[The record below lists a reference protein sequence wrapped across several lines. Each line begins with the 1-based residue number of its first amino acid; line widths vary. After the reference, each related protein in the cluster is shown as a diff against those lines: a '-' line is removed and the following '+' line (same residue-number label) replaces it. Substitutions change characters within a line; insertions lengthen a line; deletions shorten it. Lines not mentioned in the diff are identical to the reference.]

1 MIIDALSI
9 PENTIIEKDICIVGG
24 GAAGI
29 TIARELRNQPYE
41 VCILESGGFDFEQA
55 TQSLY
60 DGANAGISYFPL
72 GEARARYLGG
82 STNLWGGWSRPFDEV
97 DFEKRSWVPYSGWP
111 VTRSELLP
119 YYHRAQQA
127 CHLGSYAYDVSSW
140 EETLKQLQCDRLP
153 LNEAQVETCI
163 WQVIPPTHLR
173 FGEAYRT
180 ELEQAKNV
188 STYLHANV
196 VEIETNDTAQAV
208 TRLQVASLDD
218 KKFWVKAKVFIL
230 AVGGIENPRLLLL
243 ANKVQ
248 SCGLGNQHDLVGRFF
263 MEHPLLKSGK
273 VQFSQ
278 PAGLYTQKV
287 IQAGELYMGAGFN
300 LPQPVQE
307 REQLLNFS
315 TRLLP
320 VRDEGLEAFQR
331 LRHRIPQA
339 KTPEAFPRIV
349 QGHRYRNN
357 TSIVN
362 DLGKVVTHLDSV
374 VAKIYTKLLKSNAV
388 QEPQGY
394 NTLMIGEQAPNPDSR
409 VTLSPERDKL
419 GLNRVKLDW
428 RLNSLDKYTMLRSQQ
443 LVAQELERSG
453 VGQLQIELTN
463 DDASWQSLTSSYHH
477 MGTTRMSSNP
487 RQGVVDKNCRI
498 HGMGNLYVAGSSVF
512 PTGGHSNP
520 TLTIVALSI
529 RLADHVKTQMS
540 SANAIGAMVGSSL

>member
-1 MIIDALSI
+1 MIIDALTV
-9 PENTIIEKDICIVGG
+9 PENTVIEKDVCIVGG

-72 GEARARYLGG
+72 DEARARYLGG
-82 STNLWGGWSRPFDEV
+82 STNLWGGWSRPFDDV

-111 VTRSELLP
+111 VTRSELMP

-127 CHLGSYAYDVSSW
+127 CHLGPYAYDVPSW

-196 VEIETNDTAQAV
+196 VEIETNDTAKAV
-208 TRLQVASLDD
+208 TRLQVASLDG

-243 ANKVQ
+243 ANQVQ

-263 MEHPLLKSGK
+263 MEHPLLKSGTVK
-273 VQFSQ
+273 FSQ

-320 VRDEGLEAFQR
+320 VRNEGLEAFQR
-331 LRHRIPQA
+331 LRHRIPQS
-339 KTPEAFPRIV
+339 KTPEAFPKIV

-374 VAKIYTKLLKSNAV
+374 VAKIYSKLLKSDAA

-428 RLNSLDKYTMLRSQQ
+428 RLNSLDKYTMVRSQQ
-443 LVAQELERSG
+443 LLAQELESSG
-453 VGQLQIELTN
+453 VGKLQLELTN

-487 RQGVVDKNCRI
+487 REGVVDENCRI

-529 RLADHVKTQMS
+529 RLADHVKAQMT
-540 SANAIGAMVGSSL
+540 ANAMSAMVGSSL

>member
-127 CHLGSYAYDVSSW
+127 CHLGPYAYDVSSW

-196 VEIETNDTAQAV
+196 LEIETNDTAQAV
-208 TRLQVASLDD
+208 TRLQVASLDG

-248 SCGLGNQHDLVGRFF
+248 RCGLGNQHDLVGRFF

-300 LPQPVQE
+300 LPQAVQE

-331 LRHRIPQA
+331 LRHRIPQT
-339 KTPEAFPRIV
+339 KTPEAFPKIV

-388 QEPQGY
+388 QQPQGY

-477 MGTTRMSSNP
+477 MGTTRMSSSP
-487 RQGVVDKNCRI
+487 KQGVVDENCRI

-529 RLADHVKTQMS
+529 RLADRVKAQMS
-540 SANAIGAMVGSSL
+540 SANAIGAMVGSGL

>member
-1 MIIDALSI
+1 MIIDALTV
-9 PENTIIEKDICIVGG
+9 PENTVIEKDVCIVGG

-41 VCILESGGFDFEQA
+41 VCILESGGFDFEES

-60 DGANAGISYFPL
+60 DGKNVGISYFPL
-72 GEARARYLGG
+72 SEARARYLGG
-82 STNLWGGWSRPFDEV
+82 STNLWGGWSRPFDDV

-111 VTRSELLP
+111 VTRSELMP

-127 CHLGSYAYDVSSW
+127 CHLGPYAYDVPSW

-208 TRLQVASLDD
+208 TRLQVASLDG

-263 MEHPLLKSGK
+263 MEHPLLKSGTVK
-273 VQFSQ
+273 FSQ

-320 VRDEGLEAFQR
+320 VRNEGLEAFQR
-331 LRHRIPQA
+331 LRHRIPQS
-339 KTPEAFPRIV
+339 KTPEAFPKIV

-374 VAKIYTKLLKSNAV
+374 VAKIYSKLLKSDAT

-409 VTLSPERDKL
+409 VTLSSERDKL

-428 RLNSLDKYTMLRSQQ
+428 RLNSLDKYTMVRSQQ
-443 LVAQELERSG
+443 LLAQELERSG
-453 VGQLQIELTN
+453 VGKLQTELTN
-463 DDASWQSLTSSYHH
+463 NDASWQSLTSSYHH

-487 RQGVVDKNCRI
+487 REGVVDENCRI

-529 RLADHVKTQMS
+529 RLAEHVKAQM
-540 SANAIGAMVGSSL
+540 SANAIGAMVGSTL